1 MVRLTKHQALGN
13 DFLVALARD
22 QPGLEPSPEVARR
35 LCHRH
40 LGVGADGMI
49 FGLPHPTATVE
60 MVLFN
65 ADGSPAEIS
74 GNGIRCL
81 VNALDTG
88 ESDHLLVAT
97 PGGVREVR
105 IEARP
110 TPGEIWATVDMG
122 EVTDLGAPG
131 DLGIPHGRVF
141 LASIGN
147 PHLVVEVLSLDSVD
161 LTSAGP
167 LLEPVLPGG
176 VNVHFLVAAGA
187 DAIRLL
193 HWERGVG
200 PTLACGSGA
209 SVAAVAAHRWGLSG
223 ERVEVYMPGGTARV
237 QVRDDTPPRV
247 ELTGPATHIAEVV
260 VR

>member
-1 MVRLTKHQALGN
+1 VQLTKHQALGN
-13 DFLVALARD
+13 DFLVALERD
-22 QPGLEPSPEVARR
+22 QPGLEPSAELARR
-35 LCHRH
+35 WCHRH
-40 LGVGADGMI
+40 LGIGADGMI

-60 MVLFN
+60 MVLYN
-65 ADGSPAEIS
+65 ADGSSAEIS

-88 ESDHLLVAT
+88 ESDHVLVAT

-110 TPGEIWATVDMG
+110 NPGEIWATVDMG
-122 EVTDLGAPG
+122 EVTDLGAPA
-131 DLGIPHGRVF
+131 DLGIPHGRVL

-147 PHLVVEVLSLDSVD
+147 PHLVVEVLNLDSVD
-161 LTSAGP
+161 LTSVGP
-167 LLEPVLPGG
+167 LLEPILPGG
-176 VNVHFLVAAGA
+176 VNVHFLMTDGT
-187 DAIRLL
+187 DAIRLV

-209 SVAAVAAHRWGLSG
+209 SVAAVAAHRWGLAG
-223 ERVEVYMPGGTARV
+223 ARVEVHMPGGTARV
-237 QVRDDTPPRV
+237 RVLDDTPPRV
-247 ELTGPATHIAEVV
+247 ELTGPAIHIAEVV